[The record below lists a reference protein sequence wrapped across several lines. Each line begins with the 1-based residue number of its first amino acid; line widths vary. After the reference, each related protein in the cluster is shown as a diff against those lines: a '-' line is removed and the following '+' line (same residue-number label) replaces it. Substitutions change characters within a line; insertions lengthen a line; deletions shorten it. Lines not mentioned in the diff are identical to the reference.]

1 MFRYEKRETTKMQPR
16 LYEVTRAIKEQTRR
30 SSGAPLFRTMSAT
43 LLCRAKG
50 LHLKEVLDANWP
62 NDHNLAVIAKAATA
76 PATTGTV
83 GWGSNRG
90 CADADRGGNQKILMP
105 RSSDRVPSRILLQ
118 NAKLK
123 WPENPA

>member
-62 NDHNLAVIAKAATA
+62 NDHNLAVIAKAETA
-76 PATTGTV
+76 PATTGLSV
-83 GWGSNRG
+83 GV
-90 CADADRGGNQKILMP
+90 AIAVAPMPTGGGESKNPYASILGP
-105 RSSDRVPSRILLQ
+105 RP
-118 NAKLK
+118 
-123 WPENPA
+123 

>member
-1 MFRYEKRETTKMQPR
+1 MQPR

-62 NDHNLAVIAKAATA
+62 NDHNLAVIAKSATA

-83 GWGSNRG
+83 GWGKEF
-90 CADADRGGNQKILMP
+90 AAIAVAPMPTGGGESKNPYASILGP
-105 RSSDRVPSRILLQ
+105 RP
-118 NAKLK
+118 
-123 WPENPA
+123 